1 MVETPQN
8 YTGDLLTLDDVFN
21 NEISIFKNYFGIDVI
36 ENTTIKNFLFDVKN
50 GKYQKEILKLRN
62 TPLAEN
68 RKKIKQNLNAV
79 TLSCKCKSRNKDIA
93 DRLITHSNLIQIDID
108 KLDAQKF
115 AATNKLIQNDKHTLF
130 SFVSPSG
137 TGYKIGVQIDSNY
150 HRESFEM
157 LIKYYKDTYNIDID
171 TQTGDLFRLLTYSFD
186 SELFINPN
194 ATKFDFD
201 IADYNK
207 SKPQLVEYQN
217 NAISNAIQ
225 RDYFLNNE
233 ILDKQYSN
241 ALKTCKEMLNNSID
255 GVNRNY
261 TRLSVG
267 RILGGY
273 IGGGWISEID
283 AINDIKNEV
292 ERNTD
297 DIKKAFKDIKN
308 GIKFGIKSPFSKE
321 IEMQKHNDY
330 LANLKS
336 NKTTKNNTKKTKNLE
351 AANLNEIVNKSTGE
365 VTEINLPFCFWNEIE
380 NNKTPQLK
388 IDVKQLYDFL
398 ANNGFGLI
406 KIDGK
411 DLPILCRT
419 LDKRISE
426 TNTEYLRNFV
436 LNELENLPQ
445 QISKN
450 FTKIDLHKLLINGA
464 SGYFQ
469 KDKYSI
475 AFKIIDYTPFKDS
488 ETTSYFFFNN
498 CYVEVTNSYILQKD
512 YKDFDG
518 LIWDSQVINHNFTK
532 LIDYNDYRDFDF
544 VEFVKNLCTA
554 RNTKVLDNNRLAALH
569 SIIGYLLHT
578 YRSPSNTKAVVL
590 TEADTTGYAQG
601 GTGKGLLLQSINK
614 LRKVTNIDGKNFKFD
629 NQFALQNVTLDT
641 QIILLDDVSKDFHFE
656 RLYSQITE
664 GISFEKKGKERT
676 KLSYENS
683 PKFVITTNFG
693 LKGVSESDKRRQYEM
708 EIMTYYNAEH
718 RPINDF
724 KREFFNDWND
734 TDYNKFYNF
743 MLSCVKTYFDKVN
756 KSTGF
761 ALPKYESPT
770 LLEVKIKANT
780 SVEFIEFI
788 SDLEHNISYNYADVY
803 DNYINE
809 TGDKISKTTFTK
821 YLKLYAEHYKLRPP
835 TDRKRVKGELQ
846 TIIFLTPIE
855 ENMYNNVKS

>member
-1 MVETPQN
+1 MVQTPKN
-8 YTGDLLTLDDVFN
+8 YTGDLLTLDGIFN
-21 NEISIFKNYFGIDVI
+21 NEISIFKGYKGNKV
-36 ENTTIKNFLFDVKN
+36 IKNITLKQLLAEVKD
-50 GKYQKEILKLRN
+50 GLYKDQILKLRTLTDKLN
-62 TPLAEN
+62 YTIDGEAKE
-68 RKKIKQNLNAV
+68 KINLEREFIKSNINAV
-79 TLSCKCKSRNKDIA
+79 TLSCKCKSRSKNIAIA
-93 DRLITHSNLIQIDID
+93 DKLISHSGLIQIDID

-115 AATNKLIQNDKHTLF
+115 AATNKFIQNDKHTLF

-137 TGYKIGVQIDSNY
+137 NGYKIGIQIDSNY

-157 LIKYYKDTYNIDID
+157 LEKYYKDTYDIDID
-171 TQTGDLFRLLTYSFD
+171 KQTIDLFRLLTYSFD

-201 IADYNK
+201 IADYNR
-207 SKPQLVEYQN
+207 SKPQLLEQQN
-217 NAISNAIQ
+217 NAISNDIQ
-225 RDYFLNNE
+225 RDYFNNNK
-233 ILDKQYSN
+233 ILDKSYLN
-241 ALKTCKEMLNNSID
+241 ALKTCKDWLNKSVKGLDRSN
-255 GVNRNY
+255 
-261 TRLSVG
+261 TRLRVG
-267 RILGGY
+267 ILLGRY
-273 IGGGWISEID
+273 IGGELVSEID
-283 AINDIKNEV
+283 AINDIKGEV
-292 ERNTD
+292 ERNTTKRIQD
-297 DIKKAFKDIKN
+297 ALIDVYN
-308 GIKFGIKSPFSKE
+308 GIEYGKQRPFK
-321 IEMQKHNDY
+321 
-330 LANLKS
+330 
-336 NKTTKNNTKKTKNLE
+336 
-351 AANLNEIVNKSTGE
+351 
-365 VTEINLPFCFWNEIE
+365 NLPFCFWNEIE

-788 SDLEHNISYNYADVY
+788 SDLEHNVSYNYADVY